1 MSTSNLTSLM
11 SDMVVFVKVVETGS
25 FSEASRQLGY
35 TPSAVSRSIARLEK
49 GLGTRV
55 LQRTTR
61 KLRLSDSG
69 QAIYEHARDMLSCA
83 QAAMEISGQFQTEPE
98 GKIRLSVPKAVGH
111 FLIHP
116 HMPDFLAAH
125 PKVNVLM
132 NLDDRYADLIDDQL
146 DLAIRITD
154 QPPPGLMG
162 RHLTDIRHG
171 LYASPEYLA
180 EHSLPIHP
188 QQLREHSC
196 IYLGEAPSDSRWR
209 FNKGGRVLNV
219 SVSGRYAANHTGVRL
234 DAVERGLGIGS
245 LPCFVAKEPEQEG
258 RIVRVL
264 ADWEFR
270 TQYCGALWAL
280 YPPTRHLP
288 PKLRLFVEFLA
299 GRLGGGRT
307 DVLRVPF

>member
-98 GKIRLSVPKAVGH
+98 GQIRLSVPKAVGH

-125 PKVNVLM
+125 PNVNVLM

-171 LYASPEYLA
+171 LYASPAYLA
-180 EHSLPIHP
+180 EHSLPTHP

-219 SVSGRYAANHTGVRL
+219 SVSGRCAANHTGVRL
-234 DAVERGLGIGS
+234 DAVERGLGVGS

-299 GRLGGGRT
+299 GRLGGGRMEPVST
-307 DVLRVPF
+307 AF

>member
-25 FSEASRQLGY
+25 FSEAARQLGN

-69 QAIYEHARDMLSCA
+69 QAIYEHARDMLACA

-98 GKIRLSVPKAVGH
+98 GLIRLSVPKAVGH

-116 HMPDFLAAH
+116 HMLDFLTAY
-125 PKVNVLM
+125 PKVNVVM
-132 NLDDRYADLIDDQL
+132 SLDDRYTDLIDDQL

-162 RHLTDIRHG
+162 RHLSDIRHG
-171 LYASPEYLA
+171 LYASPDYVA
-180 EHSLPIHP
+180 AHPLPTHP

-209 FNKGGRVLNV
+209 FSKGGKVLNV
-219 SVSGRYAANHTGVRL
+219 TVSGRYAANHTGVRL

-245 LPCFVAKEPEQEG
+245 LPRFVAKGAEQQG

-264 ADWEFR
+264 PDWEFR

-288 PKLRLFVEFLA
+288 PKLRAMVEFLA
-299 GRLGGGRT
+299 GRLGGGKGE
-307 DVLRVPF
+307 VWGPSP

>member
-1 MSTSNLTSLM
+1 
-11 SDMVVFVKVVETGS
+11 
-25 FSEASRQLGY
+25 
-35 TPSAVSRSIARLEK
+35 
-49 GLGTRV
+49 
-55 LQRTTR
+55 
-61 KLRLSDSG
+61 
-69 QAIYEHARDMLSCA
+69 
-83 QAAMEISGQFQTEPE
+83 
-98 GKIRLSVPKAVGH
+98 
-111 FLIHP
+111 
-116 HMPDFLAAH
+116 
-125 PKVNVLM
+125 
-132 NLDDRYADLIDDQL
+132 
-146 DLAIRITD
+146 
-154 QPPPGLMG
+154 
-162 RHLTDIRHG
+162 
-171 LYASPEYLA
+171 
-180 EHSLPIHP
+180 
-188 QQLREHSC
+188 LREHSC

-245 LPCFVAKEPEQEG
+245 LPCFVAKGPEQEG

-299 GRLGGGRT
+299 GRLGGSRT